1 MTSSFQ
7 STAFQS
13 SARPVDTFVAPPTV
27 QPKTDL
33 EELAEALQ
41 SINPAIQT
49 FLGSRIK
56 KEIEKEEAEGTE
68 QAIEDAASNFKD
80 ISKGVNKTDGEDA
93 ARQLIGGSIFADRAY
108 QKTKAEI
115 LGNNLASTLSNSYAT
130 TQIDG
135 KSLNTYSLNS
145 EQFQTWLSGERSKV
159 VDQLN
164 DINPTYLNKYFLPK
178 LADATATI
186 TSSHIKQHQEYNLE
200 KLKNLA
206 VPLVKGLIV
215 SDDETDLELISNFEE
230 SMNNLGLV
238 TKDRSDLNKTIVNI
252 LIDQAEAVGLSG
264 NGDIEGA
271 EDILDIALQFP
282 YGVDGKL
289 NLTAHPDY
297 QNKVNTLKKSINN
310 YIYEYEKRKDV
321 EQKRKQREE
330 TIKELKRFADTGNA
344 RVLTNLMK
352 KYPLDANKISTAG
365 VAIDGTTLER
375 SAQLETD
382 MIAGK
387 YDNAKDD
394 SLAALQWYQDSR
406 TPKTVQNR
414 NRLTQLLDTA
424 ESVER
429 GDYTE
434 INKGLTELLGQ
445 LKGEF
450 SGNEFIISNTGQL
463 NDNGSRKVTDFY
475 NKAKLELYQYR
486 LSEEG
491 RNATTLDII
500 EKIEEVKSKYIE
512 QARKLTGVTI
522 ESGKDDDK
530 EKERENDLSDIE
542 GDANSDLEAGF
553 FTESTK
559 EDIEREKALDAEED
573 NSIIEVKRGDSLT
586 SIATENGITVADL
599 IKLNNIKN
607 PNLIRPGDKLILK
620 DNISTDTTIETTT
633 PTITSSSKQQA
644 IVEAAKEL
652 GVKPEDL
659 ASVISQETMG
669 TFDHQITGGE
679 GGNYKGLIQFGI
691 PERKQYGY
699 KDDMTFEEQMK
710 GPVVRYLKDR
720 GVKKGH
726 GVKEIYAAILTGNV
740 STLQS
745 DGLKRKDSFGTSVES
760 ALPELSQGGSH
771 YKNALDFL
779 SEQGK
784 FKQNSK

>member
-1 MTSSFQ
+1 MSSSFQ

-13 SARPVDTFVAPPTV
+13 SARPVDTFVAPPSV
-27 QPKTDL
+27 QPKSSV
-33 EELAEALQ
+33 EELAEILQ
-41 SINPAIQT
+41 SINPAIQS
-49 FLGSRIK
+49 FLETRFK
-56 KEIEKEEAEGTE
+56 KEVEKEEAEGTE
-68 QAIEDAASNFKD
+68 LAIEQAATNFKD
-80 ISKGVNKTDGEDA
+80 ISKSVKKTDGEDV

-115 LGNNLASTLSNSYAT
+115 LGSNLASTLSNSYAT

-135 KSLNTYSLNS
+135 KSLNSFALDS

-159 VDQLN
+159 VDQLS
-164 DINPTYLNKYFLPK
+164 DINPTYVSKYFLPK
-178 LADATATI
+178 LADATATV

-264 NGDIEGA
+264 GGDIDAA

-297 QNKVNTLKKSINN
+297 QNKVNDLKKSINN
-310 YIYEYEKRKDV
+310 YTYEYEKRRDV
-321 EQKRKQREE
+321 QQKRKQREE
-330 TIKELKRFADTGNA
+330 TIQELKRFADTGNA

-352 KYPLDANKISTAG
+352 KYPLDANKISIAG
-365 VAIDGTTLER
+365 VALDGTTLER
-375 SAQLETD
+375 SAQLETN

-387 YDNAKDD
+387 YESSKDA
-394 SLAALQWYQDSR
+394 SLAALQWYQDPS

-450 SGNEFIISNTGQL
+450 SGSEFIISNTGQL

-500 EKIEEVKSKYIE
+500 NKIEEVKSRYIE
-512 QARKLTGVTI
+512 QARKLTGVTF
-522 ESGKDDDK
+522 ESGKDDNTEGK
-530 EKERENDLSDIE
+530 KGNDLSDIE
-542 GDANSDLEAGF
+542 GDVEAGF
-553 FTESTK
+553 FSDDETPTTVT
-559 EDIEREKALDAEED
+559 IELGDTLTQIAEQFGVPLQAL
-573 NSIIEVKRGDSLT
+573 IE
-586 SIATENGITVADL
+586 ANNITNPDL
-599 IKLNNIKN
+599 IKEGDE
-607 PNLIRPGDKLILK
+607 LIVP
-620 DNISTDTTIETTT
+620 TIGETT
-633 PTITSSSKQQA
+633 PVISSGSKQQA
-644 IVEAAKEL
+644 IVSAANEL
-652 GVKPEDL
+652 GVRPEDL
-659 ASVISQETMG
+659 AAVISQETMG
-669 TFDHQITGGE
+669 TFDPQIIGGE
-679 GGNYKGLIQFGI
+679 GNNYKGLIQFGI
-691 PERKQYGY
+691 PERETYGY
-699 KDDMTFEEQMK
+699 RDDMTFEEQIL

-740 STLQS
+740 STLQT

-760 ALPELSQGGSH
+760 ALPNLNQGGSH
-771 YKNALDFL
+771 YNNALDFL

-784 FKQNSK
+784 FKQNSN

>member
-13 SARPVDTFVAPPTV
+13 SARPVDTFVAPPSV

-49 FLGSRIK
+49 FIGSRIK

-164 DINPTYLNKYFLPK
+164 DINPTYVNKYFLPK
-178 LADATATI
+178 LADATATV

-215 SDDETDLELISNFEE
+215 SDDETDLQLISNFEE

-330 TIKELKRFADTGNA
+330 TIQELKRFAGTGNA

-352 KYPLDANKISTAG
+352 KYPLDANKISIAG
-365 VAIDGTTLER
+365 VALDGTTLER
-375 SAQLETD
+375 SAQLETN

-387 YDNAKDD
+387 YESAKDA
-394 SLAALQWYQDSR
+394 SLAALQWYQDPS

-450 SGNEFIISNTGQL
+450 SGSEFIISNTGQL
-463 NDNGSRKVTDFY
+463 NDNGSRNVTDFY

-500 EKIEEVKSKYIE
+500 NKIEEVKSKYIE
-512 QARKLTGVTI
+512 QARKLTGVSI
-522 ESGKDDDK
+522 ESGKK
-530 EKERENDLSDIE
+530 EKKEDDLSDIQ
-542 GDANSDLEAGF
+542 GDVEAGA
-553 FTESTK
+553 FTPSTPEDEARERKLDQTEKLDEILKGVDKTKKISQPKINEMLLAVGFTPEQAKIMAAVAMAESAGDPMIDTVK
-559 EDIEREKALDAEED
+559 SGLDPEKKNEFSIGLFQLNMIDAFLEERLKLFGIKSTDELYNPIVNVIAAKRLYDQQGFGAWSAYNN
-573 NSIIEVKRGDSLT
+573 NSYK
-586 SIATENGITVADL
+586 
-599 IKLNNIKN
+599 KFLNN
-607 PNLIRPGDKLILK
+607 
-620 DNISTDTTIETTT
+620 
-633 PTITSSSKQQA
+633 
-644 IVEAAKEL
+644 
-652 GVKPEDL
+652 
-659 ASVISQETMG
+659 
-669 TFDHQITGGE
+669 
-679 GGNYKGLIQFGI
+679 
-691 PERKQYGY
+691 
-699 KDDMTFEEQMK
+699 
-710 GPVVRYLKDR
+710 
-720 GVKKGH
+720 
-726 GVKEIYAAILTGNV
+726 
-740 STLQS
+740 
-745 DGLKRKDSFGTSVES
+745 
-760 ALPELSQGGSH
+760 
-771 YKNALDFL
+771 
-779 SEQGK
+779 
-784 FKQNSK
+784 

>member
-13 SARPVDTFVAPPTV
+13 SARPVDTFVAPPSV

-68 QAIEDAASNFKD
+68 QAIEDAASNFKN

-164 DINPTYLNKYFLPK
+164 DINPTYVNKYFLPK
-178 LADATATI
+178 LADATATV

-215 SDDETDLELISNFEE
+215 SDDETDLQLISNFEE

-264 NGDIEGA
+264 NGDIDGA

-330 TIKELKRFADTGNA
+330 TIQELKRFADTGNA

-352 KYPLDANKISTAG
+352 KYPLDANKISIAG
-365 VAIDGTTLER
+365 VALDGTTLER
-375 SAQLETD
+375 SAQLETN

-387 YDNAKDD
+387 YESSKDA
-394 SLAALQWYQDSR
+394 SLAALQWYQDPS

-450 SGNEFIISNTGQL
+450 SGSEFIISNTGQL
-463 NDNGSRKVTDFY
+463 NDNGSRNVTDFY

-500 EKIEEVKSKYIE
+500 NKIEEVKSKYIE
-512 QARKLTGVTI
+512 QARKLTGVSI
-522 ESGKDDDK
+522 ESGKKKKK
-530 EKERENDLSDIE
+530 EDDLSDIQ
-542 GDANSDLEAGF
+542 GDVEAGA
-553 FTESTK
+553 FTPSTPEDEARERKLDQTEKLDEILKGVDKTKKISQPKINEMLLAVGFTPEQAKIMAAVAMAESAGDPMIDTVKSGLDPEKKNEFSIGLFQLNMIDAFLEERLKLFGIESTD
-559 EDIEREKALDAEED
+559 ELYD
-573 NSIIEVKRGDSLT
+573 
-586 SIATENGITVADL
+586 
-599 IKLNNIKN
+599 
-607 PNLIRPGDKLILK
+607 P
-620 DNISTDTTIETTT
+620 
-633 PTITSSSKQQA
+633 
-644 IVEAAKEL
+644 IVNVIAAKRL
-652 GVKPEDL
+652 YDQQGFG
-659 ASVISQETMG
+659 AWSAYNNNS
-669 TFDHQITGGE
+669 
-679 GGNYKGLIQFGI
+679 YKKF
-691 PERKQYGY
+691 
-699 KDDMTFEEQMK
+699 
-710 GPVVRYLKDR
+710 
-720 GVKKGH
+720 
-726 GVKEIYAAILTGNV
+726 LTN
-740 STLQS
+740 
-745 DGLKRKDSFGTSVES
+745 
-760 ALPELSQGGSH
+760 
-771 YKNALDFL
+771 
-779 SEQGK
+779 
-784 FKQNSK
+784 

>member
-1 MTSSFQ
+1 MTSSFR

-13 SARPVDTFVAPPTV
+13 SARPVDTFVAPPSV

-49 FLGSRIK
+49 FIGSRIK

-164 DINPTYLNKYFLPK
+164 DINPTYVNKYFLPK
-178 LADATATI
+178 LADATATV

-215 SDDETDLELISNFEE
+215 SDDETDLQLISNFEE

-330 TIKELKRFADTGNA
+330 TIQELKRFADTGNA
-344 RVLTNLMK
+344 RILTNLMK
-352 KYPLDANKISTAG
+352 KYPLDANKISIAG
-365 VAIDGTTLER
+365 VALDGTTLER
-375 SAQLETD
+375 SAQLETN

-387 YDNAKDD
+387 YESAKDA
-394 SLAALQWYQDSR
+394 SLAALQWYQDPS

-450 SGNEFIISNTGQL
+450 SGSEFIISNTGQL
-463 NDNGSRKVTDFY
+463 NDNGSRNVTDFY

-500 EKIEEVKSKYIE
+500 NKIEEVKSKYIE
-512 QARKLTGVTI
+512 QARKLTGVSI
-522 ESGKDDDK
+522 ESGKEEKK
-530 EKERENDLSDIE
+530 EDDLSDIQ
-542 GDANSDLEAGF
+542 GDVEAGAFTPSTPEDEARERRLDLEEDLDEILKGVDKTKKIPQPKINEMLLAVGFKPADAKIMAAVAMAESAGNPIIDTVKSGLDPEKKNEF
-553 FTESTK
+553 SIGLLQLNMKDDRERLLDLF
-559 EDIEREKALDAEED
+559 DIESEEELYDPIINVIAAKRLNDEQGLGAWGAYTD
-573 NSIIEVKRGDSLT
+573 NSYKQFL
-586 SIATENGITVADL
+586 
-599 IKLNNIKN
+599 KN
-607 PNLIRPGDKLILK
+607 
-620 DNISTDTTIETTT
+620 
-633 PTITSSSKQQA
+633 
-644 IVEAAKEL
+644 
-652 GVKPEDL
+652 
-659 ASVISQETMG
+659 
-669 TFDHQITGGE
+669 
-679 GGNYKGLIQFGI
+679 
-691 PERKQYGY
+691 
-699 KDDMTFEEQMK
+699 
-710 GPVVRYLKDR
+710 
-720 GVKKGH
+720 
-726 GVKEIYAAILTGNV
+726 
-740 STLQS
+740 
-745 DGLKRKDSFGTSVES
+745 
-760 ALPELSQGGSH
+760 
-771 YKNALDFL
+771 
-779 SEQGK
+779 
-784 FKQNSK
+784 

>member
-13 SARPVDTFVAPPTV
+13 SARPVDTFVAPPSV

-33 EELAEALQ
+33 EELAEALE

-164 DINPTYLNKYFLPK
+164 DINPTYVNKYFLPK
-178 LADATATI
+178 LADATATV

-297 QNKVNTLKKSINN
+297 QNKVNSLKKSINN

-330 TIKELKRFADTGNA
+330 TIQELKRFADTGNA

-352 KYPLDANKISTAG
+352 KYPLDANKISIAG
-365 VAIDGTTLER
+365 VALDGTTLER
-375 SAQLETD
+375 SAQLETN
-382 MIAGK
+382 MIAGR
-387 YDNAKDD
+387 YDNARDA
-394 SLAALQWYQDSR
+394 SLAALQWYQDPS

-463 NDNGSRKVTDFY
+463 NDNGSRNVTDFY

-500 EKIEEVKSKYIE
+500 NKIEEVKSKYIE

-522 ESGKDDDK
+522 ESGKEKKK
-530 EKERENDLSDIE
+530 EDDLSDIQ
-542 GDANSDLEAGF
+542 GDANSDVEAGA
-553 FTESTK
+553 FTPSTP
-559 EDIEREKALDAEED
+559 EDEARERRLDLEED
-573 NSIIEVKRGDSLT
+573 LDEILKGVDKTKKIPQPKINEMLLAVGFTPEQAKIMAAVAMAESAGDPMIDTVKSGLDPEKKNEFSIGLFQLNMIDAFLEERLKLFGIKSTDELYNPIVNVIAAKRLYDQQGFGAWSAYNNNSYK
-586 SIATENGITVADL
+586 
-599 IKLNNIKN
+599 KFLNN
-607 PNLIRPGDKLILK
+607 
-620 DNISTDTTIETTT
+620 
-633 PTITSSSKQQA
+633 
-644 IVEAAKEL
+644 
-652 GVKPEDL
+652 
-659 ASVISQETMG
+659 
-669 TFDHQITGGE
+669 
-679 GGNYKGLIQFGI
+679 
-691 PERKQYGY
+691 
-699 KDDMTFEEQMK
+699 
-710 GPVVRYLKDR
+710 
-720 GVKKGH
+720 
-726 GVKEIYAAILTGNV
+726 
-740 STLQS
+740 
-745 DGLKRKDSFGTSVES
+745 
-760 ALPELSQGGSH
+760 
-771 YKNALDFL
+771 
-779 SEQGK
+779 
-784 FKQNSK
+784 

>member
-1 MTSSFQ
+1 MSSSFQ

-13 SARPVDTFVAPPTV
+13 SARPVDTFVAPPSV
-27 QPKTDL
+27 QPKSSV
-33 EELAEALQ
+33 EELAEILQ
-41 SINPAIQT
+41 SINPAIQS
-49 FLGSRIK
+49 FLETRFK
-56 KEIEKEEAEGTE
+56 KEVEKEEAEGAELAIE
-68 QAIEDAASNFKD
+68 QAATNFKD
-80 ISKGVNKTDGEDA
+80 ISKSVKKTNGEDA

-135 KSLNTYSLNS
+135 KSLNSFALDS

-159 VDQLN
+159 VDQLS
-164 DINPTYLNKYFLPK
+164 DINPTYVSKYFLPK
-178 LADATATI
+178 LADATATV

-264 NGDIEGA
+264 GGDIDAA

-297 QNKVNTLKKSINN
+297 QNKVNDLKKSINN
-310 YIYEYEKRKDV
+310 YTYEYEKRRDV
-321 EQKRKQREE
+321 QQKRKQREE
-330 TIKELKRFADTGNA
+330 TIQELKRFADTGNA

-352 KYPLDANKISTAG
+352 KYPLDANKISIAG
-365 VAIDGTTLER
+365 VALDGTTLER
-375 SAQLETD
+375 SAQLETN

-387 YDNAKDD
+387 YESSKDA
-394 SLAALQWYQDSR
+394 SLAALQWYQDPS

-450 SGNEFIISNTGQL
+450 SGSEFIISNTGQL

-500 EKIEEVKSKYIE
+500 NKIEEVKSRYIE
-512 QARKLTGVTI
+512 QARKLTGVTF
-522 ESGKDDDK
+522 ESGRDDNT
-530 EKERENDLSDIE
+530 EGERGNDLSDIE
-542 GDANSDLEAGF
+542 GDVEAGF
-553 FTESTK
+553 FSDDETPTTVT
-559 EDIEREKALDAEED
+559 IELGDTLTQIAEQFGVPLQAL
-573 NSIIEVKRGDSLT
+573 IE
-586 SIATENGITVADL
+586 ANNITNPDL
-599 IKLNNIKN
+599 IKEGDE
-607 PNLIRPGDKLILK
+607 LIVP
-620 DNISTDTTIETTT
+620 TIGETT
-633 PTITSSSKQQA
+633 PVISSGSKQQA
-644 IVEAAKEL
+644 IVSAANEL

-659 ASVISQETMG
+659 AAVISQETMG
-669 TFDHQITGGE
+669 TFDPQIIGGE
-679 GGNYKGLIQFGI
+679 GNNYKGLIQFGI
-691 PERKQYGY
+691 PERETYGY
-699 KDDMTFEEQMK
+699 RDNMTFEEQIL

-740 STLQS
+740 STLQT

-760 ALPELSQGGSH
+760 ALPNLNQGGSH
-771 YKNALDFL
+771 YNNALDFL

-784 FKQNSK
+784 FKQNSN

>member
-13 SARPVDTFVAPPTV
+13 SARPVDTFVAPPSV

-49 FLGSRIK
+49 FIGSRIK

-164 DINPTYLNKYFLPK
+164 DINPTYVNKYFLPK
-178 LADATATI
+178 LADATATV

-215 SDDETDLELISNFEE
+215 SDDETDLQLISNFEE

-330 TIKELKRFADTGNA
+330 TIQELKRFADTSNA
-344 RVLTNLMK
+344 RILSNLMK
-352 KYPLDANKISTAG
+352 KYPLDANKISIAG
-365 VAIDGTTLER
+365 VALDGTTLER
-375 SAQLETD
+375 SAQLETN

-387 YDNAKDD
+387 YESSKDA
-394 SLAALQWYQDSR
+394 SLAALQWYQDPS

-450 SGNEFIISNTGQL
+450 SGSEFIISNTGQL
-463 NDNGSRKVTDFY
+463 NDNGSRNVTDFY

-500 EKIEEVKSKYIE
+500 NKIEEVKSKYIE

-522 ESGKDDDK
+522 ESGKEEKK
-530 EKERENDLSDIE
+530 EDDLSDIQ
-542 GDANSDLEAGF
+542 GDVEAGA
-553 FTESTK
+553 FTPSTPEDEARERKLDQTEKLDEILKGVDKTKKISQPKINEMLLAVGFTPEQAKIMAAVAMAESAGDPMIDTVKSGLDPEKKNEFSIGLFQLNMIDAFLEERLKLFGIESTD
-559 EDIEREKALDAEED
+559 ELYD
-573 NSIIEVKRGDSLT
+573 
-586 SIATENGITVADL
+586 
-599 IKLNNIKN
+599 
-607 PNLIRPGDKLILK
+607 P
-620 DNISTDTTIETTT
+620 
-633 PTITSSSKQQA
+633 
-644 IVEAAKEL
+644 IVNVIAAKRL
-652 GVKPEDL
+652 YDQQGFG
-659 ASVISQETMG
+659 AWSAYNNNS
-669 TFDHQITGGE
+669 
-679 GGNYKGLIQFGI
+679 YKKF
-691 PERKQYGY
+691 
-699 KDDMTFEEQMK
+699 
-710 GPVVRYLKDR
+710 
-720 GVKKGH
+720 
-726 GVKEIYAAILTGNV
+726 LTN
-740 STLQS
+740 
-745 DGLKRKDSFGTSVES
+745 
-760 ALPELSQGGSH
+760 
-771 YKNALDFL
+771 
-779 SEQGK
+779 
-784 FKQNSK
+784 

>member
-13 SARPVDTFVAPPTV
+13 SARPVDTFVAPPSV

-164 DINPTYLNKYFLPK
+164 DINPTYVNKYFLPK
-178 LADATATI
+178 LADATATV

-215 SDDETDLELISNFEE
+215 SDDETDLQLISNFEE

-289 NLTAHPDY
+289 NITAHPDY

-330 TIKELKRFADTGNA
+330 TIQELKRFADTSNA
-344 RVLTNLMK
+344 RILSNLMK
-352 KYPLDANKISTAG
+352 KYPLDANKISIAG
-365 VAIDGTTLER
+365 VALDGTTLER
-375 SAQLETD
+375 SAQLETN

-387 YDNAKDD
+387 YESSKDA
-394 SLAALQWYQDSR
+394 SLAALQWYQDPS

-450 SGNEFIISNTGQL
+450 SGSEFIISNTGQL
-463 NDNGSRKVTDFY
+463 NDNGSRNVTDFY

-500 EKIEEVKSKYIE
+500 NKIEEVKSKYIE

-522 ESGKDDDK
+522 ESGKEEKK
-530 EKERENDLSDIE
+530 EDDLSDIQ
-542 GDANSDLEAGF
+542 GDVEAGAFTPSTPEDEARERRLDLEEDLDEILKGVDKTKKIPQPKINEMLLAVGFTPEQAKIMAAVAMAESAGDPMIDTVKSGLDPEKKNEF
-553 FTESTK
+553 SIGLFQLNMIDAFLEERLKLFGIESTD
-559 EDIEREKALDAEED
+559 ELYD
-573 NSIIEVKRGDSLT
+573 
-586 SIATENGITVADL
+586 
-599 IKLNNIKN
+599 
-607 PNLIRPGDKLILK
+607 P
-620 DNISTDTTIETTT
+620 
-633 PTITSSSKQQA
+633 
-644 IVEAAKEL
+644 IVNVIAAKRL
-652 GVKPEDL
+652 YDQQGFG
-659 ASVISQETMG
+659 AWSAYNNNS
-669 TFDHQITGGE
+669 
-679 GGNYKGLIQFGI
+679 YKKF
-691 PERKQYGY
+691 
-699 KDDMTFEEQMK
+699 
-710 GPVVRYLKDR
+710 
-720 GVKKGH
+720 
-726 GVKEIYAAILTGNV
+726 LTN
-740 STLQS
+740 
-745 DGLKRKDSFGTSVES
+745 
-760 ALPELSQGGSH
+760 
-771 YKNALDFL
+771 
-779 SEQGK
+779 
-784 FKQNSK
+784 

>member
-1 MTSSFQ
+1 MTSSYQ

-13 SARPVDTFVAPPTV
+13 SARPVDTFVRPPSV

-41 SINPAIQT
+41 SINPAIQS
-49 FLGSRIK
+49 FIGSRI
-56 KEIEKEEAEGTE
+56 EKAVEREEAEGTE
-68 QAIEDAASNFKD
+68 QAIEDAAKNFKD
-80 ISKGVNKTDGEDA
+80 ISRGVKKVDWEDA

-108 QKTKAEI
+108 QRTKAEI
-115 LGNNLASTLSNSYAT
+115 LGSNLANTLSSSYST
-130 TQIDG
+130 TQVDG
-135 KSLNTYSLNS
+135 RPLNTFSLQS
-145 EQFQTWLSGERSKV
+145 PQFQTWLEGERSKV

-164 DINPTYLNKYFLPK
+164 DVNPTYVNKYFMPK
-178 LADATATI
+178 LAEATGNI
-186 TSSHIKQHQEYNLE
+186 TSEHIKNYQEYNLE

-215 SDDETDLELISNFEE
+215 SDDETDLQLISNFEQ
-230 SMNNLGLV
+230 SMNDLGLV
-238 TKDRSDLNKTIVNI
+238 TKDRSDLNKTIVNV

-264 NGDIEGA
+264 GGDIEGA

-297 QNKVNTLKKSINN
+297 QSKVNDLKKTINN

-330 TIKELKRFADTGNA
+330 TIQELKRFASTGNA

-352 KYPLDANKISTAG
+352 KYPLDANKISIAG
-365 VAIDGTTLER
+365 VALDGTTLER
-375 SAQLETD
+375 SAQLETN
-382 MIAGK
+382 MIAGR
-387 YDNAKDD
+387 YESAKDA
-394 SLAALQWYQDSR
+394 SLAALQWYQDPS

-463 NDNGSRKVTDFY
+463 NDNGSRNVTDFY

-500 EKIEEVKSKYIE
+500 NKIEEVKTKYIE

-522 ESGKDDDK
+522 ESGKDNDNQ
-530 EKERENDLSDIE
+530 KERENDMSDIQ
-542 GDANSDLEAGF
+542 GDVEAGAFTQSTPEDEARERRLDLE
-553 FTESTK
+553 
-559 EDIEREKALDAEED
+559 EDLD
-573 NSIIEVKRGDSLT
+573 K
-586 SIATENGITVADL
+586 
-599 IKLNNIKN
+599 
-607 PNLIRPGDKLILK
+607 ILK
-620 DNISTDTTIETTT
+620 GVDKTKQIPQSKINEMLLAVGFKPEEAKIMAAVAMAESAGDPMIDTVKSGLDPKKENEFSIGLFQLNMIDAFLEERLKLFGIKSTDELYD
-633 PTITSSSKQQA
+633 P
-644 IVEAAKEL
+644 IVNVIAAKRL
-652 GVKPEDL
+652 
-659 ASVISQETMG
+659 
-669 TFDHQITGGE
+669 FDQQGFGAWGAYT
-679 GGNYKGLIQFGI
+679 NNSYKKF
-691 PERKQYGY
+691 
-699 KDDMTFEEQMK
+699 
-710 GPVVRYLKDR
+710 
-720 GVKKGH
+720 
-726 GVKEIYAAILTGNV
+726 LT
-740 STLQS
+740 
-745 DGLKRKDSFGTSVES
+745 D
-760 ALPELSQGGSH
+760 
-771 YKNALDFL
+771 
-779 SEQGK
+779 
-784 FKQNSK
+784 

>member
-13 SARPVDTFVAPPTV
+13 SARPVDTFVAPPSV
-27 QPKTDL
+27 QPKSSV
-33 EELAEALQ
+33 EELAEILQ

-164 DINPTYLNKYFLPK
+164 DINPTYVNKYFLPK
-178 LADATATI
+178 LADATATV

-215 SDDETDLELISNFEE
+215 SDDETDLQLISNFEE

-330 TIKELKRFADTGNA
+330 TIQELKRFAGTGNA
-344 RVLTNLMK
+344 RILSNLMK
-352 KYPLDANKISTAG
+352 KYPLDANKISIAG
-365 VAIDGTTLER
+365 VALDGTTLER
-375 SAQLETD
+375 SAQLETN

-387 YDNAKDD
+387 YESAKDA
-394 SLAALQWYQDSR
+394 SLAALQWYQDPS

-424 ESVER
+424 ESVDR

-450 SGNEFIISNTGQL
+450 SGSEFIISNTGQL
-463 NDNGSRKVTDFY
+463 NDNGSRNVTDFY

-500 EKIEEVKSKYIE
+500 NKIEEVKSKYIE

-522 ESGKDDDK
+522 ESGKEEKK
-530 EKERENDLSDIE
+530 EDDLSDIQ
-542 GDANSDLEAGF
+542 GDVEAGA
-553 FTESTK
+553 FTPSTPEDEARERKLDQTEKLDEILKGVDKTKKISQPKINEMLLAVGFTPEQAKIMAAVAMAESAGDPMIDTVKSGLDPEKKNEFSIGLFQLNMIDAFLEERLKLFGIESTD
-559 EDIEREKALDAEED
+559 ELYD
-573 NSIIEVKRGDSLT
+573 
-586 SIATENGITVADL
+586 
-599 IKLNNIKN
+599 
-607 PNLIRPGDKLILK
+607 P
-620 DNISTDTTIETTT
+620 
-633 PTITSSSKQQA
+633 
-644 IVEAAKEL
+644 IVNVIAAKRL
-652 GVKPEDL
+652 
-659 ASVISQETMG
+659 
-669 TFDHQITGGE
+669 FDQQGFGAWSAY
-679 GGNYKGLIQFGI
+679 NNNSYKKF
-691 PERKQYGY
+691 
-699 KDDMTFEEQMK
+699 
-710 GPVVRYLKDR
+710 
-720 GVKKGH
+720 
-726 GVKEIYAAILTGNV
+726 LTN
-740 STLQS
+740 
-745 DGLKRKDSFGTSVES
+745 
-760 ALPELSQGGSH
+760 
-771 YKNALDFL
+771 
-779 SEQGK
+779 
-784 FKQNSK
+784 

>member
-13 SARPVDTFVAPPTV
+13 SARPVDTFVAPPSV

-33 EELAEALQ
+33 QELAESLQ

-49 FLGSRIK
+49 FIDSRIK

-68 QAIEDAASNFKD
+68 LAIEQAASNFKS
-80 ISKGVNKTDGEDA
+80 ISKNVKKTDGEDA

-135 KSLNTYSLNS
+135 KSLNSFALDS

-159 VDQLN
+159 VDQLS
-164 DINPTYLNKYFLPK
+164 DINPTYVSKYFLPK
-178 LADATATI
+178 LADATATV

-264 NGDIEGA
+264 GGDIDAA

-297 QNKVNTLKKSINN
+297 QNKVNDLKKSINN
-310 YIYEYEKRKDV
+310 YTYEYEKRRDV
-321 EQKRKQREE
+321 QQKRKQREE
-330 TIKELKRFADTGNA
+330 TIQELKRFADTGNA

-352 KYPLDANKISTAG
+352 KYPLDANKISIAG
-365 VAIDGTTLER
+365 VALDGTTLER
-375 SAQLETD
+375 SAQLETN

-387 YDNAKDD
+387 YESAKDA
-394 SLAALQWYQDSR
+394 SLAALQWYQDPS

-450 SGNEFIISNTGQL
+450 SGSEFIISNTGQL

-486 LSEEG
+486 LSEKG

-500 EKIEEVKSKYIE
+500 NKIEQVKSKYIE
-512 QARKLTGVTI
+512 EARKLTGVTF
-522 ESGKDDDK
+522 ESGKDDNT
-530 EKERENDLSDIE
+530 EGERGNDLSDIE
-542 GDANSDLEAGF
+542 GDVEAGF
-553 FTESTK
+553 FSDDETPTTVT
-559 EDIEREKALDAEED
+559 IELGDTLTQIAEQFGVPLQAL
-573 NSIIEVKRGDSLT
+573 IE
-586 SIATENGITVADL
+586 ANNITNPDL
-599 IKLNNIKN
+599 IKEGDE
-607 PNLIRPGDKLILK
+607 LIVP
-620 DNISTDTTIETTT
+620 TIGETT
-633 PTITSSSKQQA
+633 PVISSGSKQQA
-644 IVEAAKEL
+644 IVSAANEL
-652 GVKPEDL
+652 GVRPEDL
-659 ASVISQETMG
+659 AAVISQETMG
-669 TFDHQITGGE
+669 TFDPQIIGGE
-679 GGNYKGLIQFGI
+679 GNNYKGLIQFGI
-691 PERKQYGY
+691 PERETYGY
-699 KDDMTFEEQMK
+699 RDNMTFEEQIL

-740 STLQS
+740 STLQT

-760 ALPELSQGGSH
+760 ALPNLNQGGSH
-771 YKNALDFL
+771 YNNALDFL

-784 FKQNSK
+784 FKQNSN

>member
-13 SARPVDTFVAPPTV
+13 SARPVDTFVAPPSV

-33 EELAEALQ
+33 QELAESLQ

-49 FLGSRIK
+49 FIDSRIK

-68 QAIEDAASNFKD
+68 LAIEQAATNFKS
-80 ISKGVNKTDGEDA
+80 ISKNVKKTDGEDA
-93 ARQLIGGSIFADRAY
+93 ARQLIGGSIFANRAY

-164 DINPTYLNKYFLPK
+164 DINPTYVNKYFLPK
-178 LADATATI
+178 LADATATV

-215 SDDETDLELISNFEE
+215 SDDETDLQLISNFEE

-330 TIKELKRFADTGNA
+330 TIQELKRFAGTGNA
-344 RVLTNLMK
+344 RILSNLMK
-352 KYPLDANKISTAG
+352 KYPLDANKISIAG
-365 VAIDGTTLER
+365 VALDGTTLER
-375 SAQLETD
+375 SAQLETN

-387 YDNAKDD
+387 YESAKDA
-394 SLAALQWYQDSR
+394 SLAALQWYQDPS

-450 SGNEFIISNTGQL
+450 SGSEFIISNTGQL
-463 NDNGSRKVTDFY
+463 NDNGSRNVTDFY

-500 EKIEEVKSKYIE
+500 NKIEEVKSKYIE
-512 QARKLTGVTI
+512 EARKLTGVTF
-522 ESGKDDDK
+522 ESGKDDNTEG
-530 EKERENDLSDIE
+530 EKGNDLSDIQGE
-542 GDANSDLEAGF
+542 AGAFTPSTPEDEARERRLDLEEDLDEILKGVDKTKKISQPKINEMLLAVGFTPEQAKIMAAVAMAESAGDPMIDTVKSGLDPEKKNEF
-553 FTESTK
+553 SIGLFQLNMIDAFLEERLKLFGIESTD
-559 EDIEREKALDAEED
+559 ELYD
-573 NSIIEVKRGDSLT
+573 
-586 SIATENGITVADL
+586 
-599 IKLNNIKN
+599 
-607 PNLIRPGDKLILK
+607 P
-620 DNISTDTTIETTT
+620 
-633 PTITSSSKQQA
+633 
-644 IVEAAKEL
+644 IVNVIAAKRL
-652 GVKPEDL
+652 YDQQGFG
-659 ASVISQETMG
+659 AWSAYNNNS
-669 TFDHQITGGE
+669 
-679 GGNYKGLIQFGI
+679 YKKF
-691 PERKQYGY
+691 
-699 KDDMTFEEQMK
+699 
-710 GPVVRYLKDR
+710 
-720 GVKKGH
+720 
-726 GVKEIYAAILTGNV
+726 LTN
-740 STLQS
+740 
-745 DGLKRKDSFGTSVES
+745 
-760 ALPELSQGGSH
+760 
-771 YKNALDFL
+771 
-779 SEQGK
+779 
-784 FKQNSK
+784 

>member
-13 SARPVDTFVAPPTV
+13 SARPVDTFVAPPSV

-49 FLGSRIK
+49 FIGSRIK

-164 DINPTYLNKYFLPK
+164 DINPTYVNKYFLPK
-178 LADATATI
+178 LADATATV

-330 TIKELKRFADTGNA
+330 TIQELKRFADTSNA
-344 RVLTNLMK
+344 RILSNLMK
-352 KYPLDANKISTAG
+352 KYPLDANKISIAG
-365 VAIDGTTLER
+365 VALDGTTLER
-375 SAQLETD
+375 SAQLETN

-387 YDNAKDD
+387 YESSKDA
-394 SLAALQWYQDSR
+394 SLAALQWYQDPS

-450 SGNEFIISNTGQL
+450 SGSEFIISNTGQL
-463 NDNGSRKVTDFY
+463 NDNGSRNVTDFY

-486 LSEEG
+486 LSEQG

-500 EKIEEVKSKYIE
+500 NKIEEVKSKYIE

-522 ESGKDDDK
+522 ESGKEEKK
-530 EKERENDLSDIE
+530 EDDLSDIQ
-542 GDANSDLEAGF
+542 GDVEAGA
-553 FTESTK
+553 FTPSTPEDEARERKLDQTEKLDEILKGVDKTKKISQPKINEMLLAVGFTPEQAKIMAAVAMAESAGDPMIDTVKSGLDPEKKNEFSIGLFQLNMIDAFLEERLKLFGIESTD
-559 EDIEREKALDAEED
+559 ELYD
-573 NSIIEVKRGDSLT
+573 
-586 SIATENGITVADL
+586 
-599 IKLNNIKN
+599 
-607 PNLIRPGDKLILK
+607 P
-620 DNISTDTTIETTT
+620 
-633 PTITSSSKQQA
+633 
-644 IVEAAKEL
+644 IVNVIAAKRL
-652 GVKPEDL
+652 
-659 ASVISQETMG
+659 
-669 TFDHQITGGE
+669 FDQQGFGAWSAY
-679 GGNYKGLIQFGI
+679 NNNSYKKF
-691 PERKQYGY
+691 
-699 KDDMTFEEQMK
+699 
-710 GPVVRYLKDR
+710 
-720 GVKKGH
+720 
-726 GVKEIYAAILTGNV
+726 LTN
-740 STLQS
+740 
-745 DGLKRKDSFGTSVES
+745 
-760 ALPELSQGGSH
+760 
-771 YKNALDFL
+771 
-779 SEQGK
+779 
-784 FKQNSK
+784 

>member
-13 SARPVDTFVAPPTV
+13 SARPVDTFVAPPSV

-33 EELAEALQ
+33 QELAESLQ

-49 FLGSRIK
+49 FIDSRIK

-68 QAIEDAASNFKD
+68 LAIEQAATNFKS
-80 ISKGVNKTDGEDA
+80 ISKNVKKIDGEDA

-108 QKTKAEI
+108 QKTKLQI
-115 LGNNLASTLSNSYAT
+115 LGNNYASTLSNSYAT

-135 KSLNTYSLNS
+135 KSLNSFALDS

-159 VDQLN
+159 VDQLS
-164 DINPTYLNKYFLPK
+164 DINPTYVNKYFLPK
-178 LADATATI
+178 LADATATV
-186 TSSHIKQHQEYNLE
+186 TSSHIEQHQEYNLE

-264 NGDIEGA
+264 NGDIDAA
-271 EDILDIALQFP
+271 EDILDIAKKFP

-297 QNKVNTLKKSINN
+297 QNKVNDLKKSINN

-321 EQKRKQREE
+321 ERKRKQREE
-330 TIKELKRFADTGNA
+330 TIQELKRFADTGNA

-352 KYPLDANKISTAG
+352 KYPLDANKISIAG
-365 VAIDGTTLER
+365 VALDGTTLER
-375 SAQLETD
+375 SAQLETN

-387 YDNAKDD
+387 YESAKDA
-394 SLAALQWYQDSR
+394 SLAALQWYQDPS

-450 SGNEFIISNTGQL
+450 SGSEFIISNTGQL

-486 LSEEG
+486 LSEDG

-500 EKIEEVKSKYIE
+500 NKIEEVKSKYIE
-512 QARKLTGVTI
+512 EARKLTGVTF

-530 EKERENDLSDIE
+530 DGEKGNDMSDIQ
-542 GDANSDLEAGF
+542 GDAEAGAFTPSTPEDEARERRLDLEEDLDEILKGVDKTKKISQPKINEMLLAVGFTPEQAKIMAAVAMAESAGDPMIDTVKSGLDPEKKNEF
-553 FTESTK
+553 SIGLFQLNMIDAFLEERLKLFGIESTD
-559 EDIEREKALDAEED
+559 ELYD
-573 NSIIEVKRGDSLT
+573 
-586 SIATENGITVADL
+586 
-599 IKLNNIKN
+599 
-607 PNLIRPGDKLILK
+607 P
-620 DNISTDTTIETTT
+620 
-633 PTITSSSKQQA
+633 
-644 IVEAAKEL
+644 IVNVIAAKRL
-652 GVKPEDL
+652 
-659 ASVISQETMG
+659 
-669 TFDHQITGGE
+669 FDQQG
-679 GGNYKGLIQFGI
+679 FGAW
-691 PERKQYGY
+691 G
-699 KDDMTFEEQMK
+699 
-710 GPVVRYLKDR
+710 
-720 GVKKGH
+720 
-726 GVKEIYAAILTGNV
+726 A
-740 STLQS
+740 
-745 DGLKRKDSFGTSVES
+745 
-760 ALPELSQGGSH
+760 
-771 YKNALDFL
+771 YKNNSYKKFL
-779 SEQGK
+779 TD
-784 FKQNSK
+784 

>member
-1 MTSSFQ
+1 MTSSYQ

-13 SARPVDTFVAPPTV
+13 SARPVDTFVRPPSV

-41 SINPAIQT
+41 SINPAIQS
-49 FLGSRIK
+49 FIGSRIEK
-56 KEIEKEEAEGTE
+56 AIEREEAEGTE
-68 QAIEDAASNFKD
+68 QAIEDAAKNFKD
-80 ISKGVNKTDGEDA
+80 ISRGIKKADGEDA

-108 QKTKAEI
+108 QRTKAEI
-115 LGNNLASTLSNSYAT
+115 LGSNLASTLSNSYST
-130 TQIDG
+130 TQVDG
-135 KSLNTYSLNS
+135 RSLNTFSLQS
-145 EQFQTWLSGERSKV
+145 PQFQTWLEGERSKV
-159 VDQLN
+159 VDQLS
-164 DINPTYLNKYFLPK
+164 DVNPTYVNKYFMPK
-178 LADATATI
+178 LAEATGNI
-186 TSSHIKQHQEYNLE
+186 TSEHIKNHQEYNLE

-215 SDDETDLELISNFEE
+215 SDDETDLQLISNFEQ
-230 SMNNLGLV
+230 SMNDLGLV
-238 TKDRSDLNKTIVNI
+238 TQDRSDLNKTIVNV

-264 NGDIEGA
+264 GGDIEGA

-282 YGVDGKL
+282 YGADGKL

-297 QNKVNTLKKSINN
+297 QSKVNDLKKSINN

-387 YDNAKDD
+387 YDNAKDA

-500 EKIEEVKSKYIE
+500 NKIEEVKTKYIQ

-530 EKERENDLSDIE
+530 QKERENDMSDIQ
-542 GDANSDLEAGF
+542 GDAEAGAFTPSTPEDEARERRLDLEEDLDEILKGVDKTKKISQPKINEMLLAVGFTPEQAKIMAAVAMAESAGDPMIDTVKSGLDPEKKNEF
-553 FTESTK
+553 SIGLFQLNMIDAFLEERLKLFGIESTD
-559 EDIEREKALDAEED
+559 ELY
-573 NSIIEVKRGDSLT
+573 
-586 SIATENGITVADL
+586 
-599 IKLNNIKN
+599 N
-607 PNLIRPGDKLILK
+607 P
-620 DNISTDTTIETTT
+620 
-633 PTITSSSKQQA
+633 
-644 IVEAAKEL
+644 IVNVIAAKRL
-652 GVKPEDL
+652 
-659 ASVISQETMG
+659 
-669 TFDHQITGGE
+669 FDQQGFGAWSAY
-679 GGNYKGLIQFGI
+679 NNNSYKKF
-691 PERKQYGY
+691 
-699 KDDMTFEEQMK
+699 
-710 GPVVRYLKDR
+710 
-720 GVKKGH
+720 
-726 GVKEIYAAILTGNV
+726 LTN
-740 STLQS
+740 
-745 DGLKRKDSFGTSVES
+745 
-760 ALPELSQGGSH
+760 
-771 YKNALDFL
+771 
-779 SEQGK
+779 
-784 FKQNSK
+784 

>member
-13 SARPVDTFVAPPTV
+13 SARPVDTFVAPPSV

-164 DINPTYLNKYFLPK
+164 DINPTYVNKYFLPK
-178 LADATATI
+178 LADATATV

-215 SDDETDLELISNFEE
+215 SDDETDLQLISNFEE

-330 TIKELKRFADTGNA
+330 TIQELKRFAGTGNA
-344 RVLTNLMK
+344 RILSNLMK
-352 KYPLDANKISTAG
+352 KYPLDANKISIAG
-365 VAIDGTTLER
+365 VALDGTTLER
-375 SAQLETD
+375 SAQLETN

-387 YDNAKDD
+387 YESAKDA
-394 SLAALQWYQDSR
+394 SLAALQWYQDPS

-450 SGNEFIISNTGQL
+450 SGSEFIISNTGQL
-463 NDNGSRKVTDFY
+463 NDNGSRNVTDFY

-500 EKIEEVKSKYIE
+500 NKIEEVKSKYIE
-512 QARKLTGVTI
+512 QARKLTGVSI
-522 ESGKDDDK
+522 ESGKK
-530 EKERENDLSDIE
+530 EKKEDDLSDIQ
-542 GDANSDLEAGF
+542 GDVEAGA
-553 FTESTK
+553 FTPSTPEDEARERKLDQTEKLDEILKGVDKTKKISQPKINEMLLAVGFTPEQAKIMAAVAMAESAGDPMIDTVKSGLDPEKKNEFSIGLFQLNMIDAFLEERLKLFGIESTD
-559 EDIEREKALDAEED
+559 ELYD
-573 NSIIEVKRGDSLT
+573 
-586 SIATENGITVADL
+586 
-599 IKLNNIKN
+599 
-607 PNLIRPGDKLILK
+607 P
-620 DNISTDTTIETTT
+620 
-633 PTITSSSKQQA
+633 
-644 IVEAAKEL
+644 IVNVIAAKRL
-652 GVKPEDL
+652 YDQQGFG
-659 ASVISQETMG
+659 AWSAYNNNS
-669 TFDHQITGGE
+669 
-679 GGNYKGLIQFGI
+679 YKKF
-691 PERKQYGY
+691 
-699 KDDMTFEEQMK
+699 
-710 GPVVRYLKDR
+710 
-720 GVKKGH
+720 
-726 GVKEIYAAILTGNV
+726 LTN
-740 STLQS
+740 
-745 DGLKRKDSFGTSVES
+745 
-760 ALPELSQGGSH
+760 
-771 YKNALDFL
+771 
-779 SEQGK
+779 
-784 FKQNSK
+784 

>member
-13 SARPVDTFVAPPTV
+13 SARPVDTFVAPPSV

-49 FLGSRIK
+49 FIGSRIK

-164 DINPTYLNKYFLPK
+164 DINPTYVNKYFLPK
-178 LADATATI
+178 LADATATV

-215 SDDETDLELISNFEE
+215 SDDETDLQLISNFEE

-330 TIKELKRFADTGNA
+330 TIQELKRFADTGNA

-352 KYPLDANKISTAG
+352 KYPLDANKISIAG
-365 VAIDGTTLER
+365 VALDGTTLER
-375 SAQLETD
+375 SAQLETN

-387 YDNAKDD
+387 YESSKDA
-394 SLAALQWYQDSR
+394 SLAALQWYQDPS

-450 SGNEFIISNTGQL
+450 SGSEFIISNTGQL
-463 NDNGSRKVTDFY
+463 NDNGSRNVTDFY

-500 EKIEEVKSKYIE
+500 NKIEEVKSKYIE

-522 ESGKDDDK
+522 ESGKEEKK
-530 EKERENDLSDIE
+530 EDDLSDIQ
-542 GDANSDLEAGF
+542 GDVEAGA
-553 FTESTK
+553 FTPSTPEDEARERKLDQTEKLDEILKGVDKTKKISQPKINEMLLAVGFTPEQAKIMAAVAMAESAGDPMIDTVKSGLDPEKKNEFSIGLFQLNMIDAFLEERLKLFGIESTD
-559 EDIEREKALDAEED
+559 ELYD
-573 NSIIEVKRGDSLT
+573 
-586 SIATENGITVADL
+586 
-599 IKLNNIKN
+599 
-607 PNLIRPGDKLILK
+607 P
-620 DNISTDTTIETTT
+620 
-633 PTITSSSKQQA
+633 
-644 IVEAAKEL
+644 IVNVIAAKRL
-652 GVKPEDL
+652 YDQQGFG
-659 ASVISQETMG
+659 AWSAYNNNS
-669 TFDHQITGGE
+669 
-679 GGNYKGLIQFGI
+679 YKKF
-691 PERKQYGY
+691 
-699 KDDMTFEEQMK
+699 
-710 GPVVRYLKDR
+710 
-720 GVKKGH
+720 
-726 GVKEIYAAILTGNV
+726 LTN
-740 STLQS
+740 
-745 DGLKRKDSFGTSVES
+745 
-760 ALPELSQGGSH
+760 
-771 YKNALDFL
+771 
-779 SEQGK
+779 
-784 FKQNSK
+784 

>member
-1 MTSSFQ
+1 MSSSFQ

-13 SARPVDTFVAPPTV
+13 SARPVDTFVAPPSV
-27 QPKTDL
+27 QPKSSV
-33 EELAEALQ
+33 EELAEILQ
-41 SINPAIQT
+41 SINPAIQS
-49 FLGSRIK
+49 FLETRFK
-56 KEIEKEEAEGTE
+56 KEVEKEEAEGTE
-68 QAIEDAASNFKD
+68 LAIEQAATNFKD
-80 ISKGVNKTDGEDA
+80 ISKSVKKTDGEDV

-135 KSLNTYSLNS
+135 KSLNSFALDS

-159 VDQLN
+159 VDQLS
-164 DINPTYLNKYFLPK
+164 DINPTYVSKYFLPK
-178 LADATATI
+178 LADATATV

-264 NGDIEGA
+264 GGDIDAA

-297 QNKVNTLKKSINN
+297 QNKVNDLKKSINN
-310 YIYEYEKRKDV
+310 YTYEYEKRRDV
-321 EQKRKQREE
+321 QQKRKQREE
-330 TIKELKRFADTGNA
+330 TIQELKRFADTGNA

-352 KYPLDANKISTAG
+352 KYPLDANKISIAG
-365 VAIDGTTLER
+365 VALDGTTLER
-375 SAQLETD
+375 SAQLETN

-387 YDNAKDD
+387 YESAKDA
-394 SLAALQWYQDSR
+394 SLAALQWYQDPS

-450 SGNEFIISNTGQL
+450 SGSEFIISNTGQL

-500 EKIEEVKSKYIE
+500 NKIEEVKSRYIE
-512 QARKLTGVTI
+512 QARKLTGVTF
-522 ESGKDDDK
+522 ESGKDDNTEGK
-530 EKERENDLSDIE
+530 KGNDLSDIE
-542 GDANSDLEAGF
+542 GDVEAGF
-553 FTESTK
+553 FSDDETPTTVT
-559 EDIEREKALDAEED
+559 IELGDTLTQIAEQFGVPLQAL
-573 NSIIEVKRGDSLT
+573 IE
-586 SIATENGITVADL
+586 ANNITNPDL
-599 IKLNNIKN
+599 IKEGDE
-607 PNLIRPGDKLILK
+607 LIVP
-620 DNISTDTTIETTT
+620 TIGETT
-633 PTITSSSKQQA
+633 PVISSGSKQQA
-644 IVEAAKEL
+644 IVSAANEL
-652 GVKPEDL
+652 GVRPEDL
-659 ASVISQETMG
+659 AAVISQETMG
-669 TFDHQITGGE
+669 TFDPQIIGGE
-679 GGNYKGLIQFGI
+679 GNNYKGLIQFGI
-691 PERKQYGY
+691 PERETYGY
-699 KDDMTFEEQMK
+699 RDDMTFEEQIL

-740 STLQS
+740 STLQT

-760 ALPELSQGGSH
+760 ALPNLNQGGSH
-771 YKNALDFL
+771 YNNALDFL

-784 FKQNSK
+784 FKQNSN

>member
-13 SARPVDTFVAPPTV
+13 SARPVDTFVAPPSV

-33 EELAEALQ
+33 EELAEALE

-164 DINPTYLNKYFLPK
+164 DINPTYVNKYFLPK
-178 LADATATI
+178 LADATATV

-330 TIKELKRFADTGNA
+330 TIQELKRFADTGNA

-352 KYPLDANKISTAG
+352 KYPLDANKISIAG
-365 VAIDGTTLER
+365 VALDGTTLER
-375 SAQLETD
+375 SAQLETNIIIGRYESVQD
-382 MIAGK
+382 AG
-387 YDNAKDD
+387 
-394 SLAALQWYQDSR
+394 LAALQWYQDPS

-463 NDNGSRKVTDFY
+463 NDNGSRNVTDFY

-500 EKIEEVKSKYIE
+500 NKIEEVKSKYIE

-522 ESGKDDDK
+522 ESGKEKKK
-530 EKERENDLSDIE
+530 EDDLSDIQ
-542 GDANSDLEAGF
+542 GDANSDVEAGA
-553 FTESTK
+553 FTPSTPEDEARERRLDLEEDLNEILKGVDKTKKISQPKINEMLLAVGFTPEQAKIMAAVAMAESAGDPMIDTVKSGLDPEKKNEFSIGLFQLNMIDAFLEERLKLFGIESTDELYDPIVNVIAAK
-559 EDIEREKALDAEED
+559 RLYDQQGFGAWSAYNN
-573 NSIIEVKRGDSLT
+573 NSYK
-586 SIATENGITVADL
+586 
-599 IKLNNIKN
+599 KFLNN
-607 PNLIRPGDKLILK
+607 
-620 DNISTDTTIETTT
+620 
-633 PTITSSSKQQA
+633 
-644 IVEAAKEL
+644 
-652 GVKPEDL
+652 
-659 ASVISQETMG
+659 
-669 TFDHQITGGE
+669 
-679 GGNYKGLIQFGI
+679 
-691 PERKQYGY
+691 
-699 KDDMTFEEQMK
+699 
-710 GPVVRYLKDR
+710 
-720 GVKKGH
+720 
-726 GVKEIYAAILTGNV
+726 
-740 STLQS
+740 
-745 DGLKRKDSFGTSVES
+745 
-760 ALPELSQGGSH
+760 
-771 YKNALDFL
+771 
-779 SEQGK
+779 
-784 FKQNSK
+784 

>member
-13 SARPVDTFVAPPTV
+13 SARPLDTFVAPPSV

-164 DINPTYLNKYFLPK
+164 DINPTYVNKYFLPK
-178 LADATATI
+178 LADATATV

-289 NLTAHPDY
+289 NLTAHPYY

-330 TIKELKRFADTGNA
+330 TIQELKRFAGTGNA
-344 RVLTNLMK
+344 RILSNLMK
-352 KYPLDANKISTAG
+352 KYPLDANKISIAG
-365 VAIDGTTLER
+365 VALDGTTLER
-375 SAQLETD
+375 SAQLETN

-387 YDNAKDD
+387 YESSKDA
-394 SLAALQWYQDSR
+394 SLAALQWYQDPS

-450 SGNEFIISNTGQL
+450 SGSEFIISNTGQL
-463 NDNGSRKVTDFY
+463 NDNGSRNVTDFY

-486 LSEEG
+486 LSEQG

-500 EKIEEVKSKYIE
+500 NKIEEVKSKYIE

-522 ESGKDDDK
+522 ESGKEEKK
-530 EKERENDLSDIE
+530 EDDLSDIQ
-542 GDANSDLEAGF
+542 GDVEAGA
-553 FTESTK
+553 FTPSTPEDEARERKLDQTEKLDEILKGVDKTKKISQPKINEMLLAVGFTPEQAKIMAAVAMAESAGDPMIDTVKSGLDPEKKNEFSIGLFQLNMIDAFLEERLKLFGIESTD
-559 EDIEREKALDAEED
+559 ELYD
-573 NSIIEVKRGDSLT
+573 
-586 SIATENGITVADL
+586 
-599 IKLNNIKN
+599 
-607 PNLIRPGDKLILK
+607 P
-620 DNISTDTTIETTT
+620 
-633 PTITSSSKQQA
+633 
-644 IVEAAKEL
+644 IVNVIAAKRL
-652 GVKPEDL
+652 
-659 ASVISQETMG
+659 
-669 TFDHQITGGE
+669 FDQQGFGAWSAY
-679 GGNYKGLIQFGI
+679 NNNSYKKF
-691 PERKQYGY
+691 
-699 KDDMTFEEQMK
+699 
-710 GPVVRYLKDR
+710 
-720 GVKKGH
+720 
-726 GVKEIYAAILTGNV
+726 LTN
-740 STLQS
+740 
-745 DGLKRKDSFGTSVES
+745 
-760 ALPELSQGGSH
+760 
-771 YKNALDFL
+771 
-779 SEQGK
+779 
-784 FKQNSK
+784 

>member
-13 SARPVDTFVAPPTV
+13 SARPVDTFVAPPSV

-49 FLGSRIK
+49 FIGSRIK

-164 DINPTYLNKYFLPK
+164 DINPTYVNKYFLPK
-178 LADATATI
+178 LADATATV

-215 SDDETDLELISNFEE
+215 SDDETDLQLISNFEE

-330 TIKELKRFADTGNA
+330 TIQELKRFADTSNA
-344 RVLTNLMK
+344 RILSNLMK
-352 KYPLDANKISTAG
+352 KYPLDANKISIAG
-365 VAIDGTTLER
+365 VALDGTTLER
-375 SAQLETD
+375 SAQLETN

-387 YDNAKDD
+387 YESSKDA
-394 SLAALQWYQDSR
+394 SLAALQWYQDPS

-450 SGNEFIISNTGQL
+450 SGSEFIISNTGQL
-463 NDNGSRKVTDFY
+463 NDNGSRNVTDFY

-486 LSEEG
+486 LSEQG

-500 EKIEEVKSKYIE
+500 NKIEEVKSKYIE

-522 ESGKDDDK
+522 ESGKEEKK
-530 EKERENDLSDIE
+530 EDDLSDIQ
-542 GDANSDLEAGF
+542 GDVEAGA
-553 FTESTK
+553 FTPSTPEDEARERKLDQTEKLDEILKGVDKTKKISQPKINEMLLAVGFTPEQAKIMAAVAMAESAGDPMIDTVKSGLDPEKKNEFSIGLFQLNMIDAFLEERLKLFGIESTD
-559 EDIEREKALDAEED
+559 ELYD
-573 NSIIEVKRGDSLT
+573 
-586 SIATENGITVADL
+586 
-599 IKLNNIKN
+599 
-607 PNLIRPGDKLILK
+607 P
-620 DNISTDTTIETTT
+620 
-633 PTITSSSKQQA
+633 
-644 IVEAAKEL
+644 IVNVIAAKRL
-652 GVKPEDL
+652 
-659 ASVISQETMG
+659 
-669 TFDHQITGGE
+669 FDQQGFGAWSAY
-679 GGNYKGLIQFGI
+679 NNNSYKKF
-691 PERKQYGY
+691 
-699 KDDMTFEEQMK
+699 
-710 GPVVRYLKDR
+710 
-720 GVKKGH
+720 
-726 GVKEIYAAILTGNV
+726 LTN
-740 STLQS
+740 
-745 DGLKRKDSFGTSVES
+745 
-760 ALPELSQGGSH
+760 
-771 YKNALDFL
+771 
-779 SEQGK
+779 
-784 FKQNSK
+784 

>member
-13 SARPVDTFVAPPTV
+13 SARPVDTFVAPPSV

-49 FLGSRIK
+49 FIGSRIK

-164 DINPTYLNKYFLPK
+164 DINPTYVNKYFLPK
-178 LADATATI
+178 LADATATV

-215 SDDETDLELISNFEE
+215 SDDETDLQLISNFEE

-330 TIKELKRFADTGNA
+330 TIQELKRFADTGNA
-344 RVLTNLMK
+344 RILTNLMK
-352 KYPLDANKISTAG
+352 KYPLDAPKISTAG
-365 VAIDGTTLER
+365 VALDGTTLER
-375 SAQLETD
+375 SAQLETN

-387 YDNAKDD
+387 YESAKDA
-394 SLAALQWYQDSR
+394 SLAALQWYQDPS

-450 SGNEFIISNTGQL
+450 SGSEFIISNTGQL
-463 NDNGSRKVTDFY
+463 NDNGSRNVTDFY

-500 EKIEEVKSKYIE
+500 NKIEEVKSKYIE
-512 QARKLTGVTI
+512 QARKLTGVSI
-522 ESGKDDDK
+522 ESGKK
-530 EKERENDLSDIE
+530 EKKEDDLSDIQ
-542 GDANSDLEAGF
+542 GDVEAGA
-553 FTESTK
+553 FTPSTPEDEARERKLDQTEKLDEILKGVDKTKKISQPKINEMLLAVGFTPEQAKIMAAVAMAESAGDPMIDTVK
-559 EDIEREKALDAEED
+559 SGLDPEKKNEFSIGLFQLNMIDAFLEERLKLFGIKSTDELYNPIVNVIAAKRLYDQQGFGAWSAYNN
-573 NSIIEVKRGDSLT
+573 NSYK
-586 SIATENGITVADL
+586 
-599 IKLNNIKN
+599 KFLNN
-607 PNLIRPGDKLILK
+607 
-620 DNISTDTTIETTT
+620 
-633 PTITSSSKQQA
+633 
-644 IVEAAKEL
+644 
-652 GVKPEDL
+652 
-659 ASVISQETMG
+659 
-669 TFDHQITGGE
+669 
-679 GGNYKGLIQFGI
+679 
-691 PERKQYGY
+691 
-699 KDDMTFEEQMK
+699 
-710 GPVVRYLKDR
+710 
-720 GVKKGH
+720 
-726 GVKEIYAAILTGNV
+726 
-740 STLQS
+740 
-745 DGLKRKDSFGTSVES
+745 
-760 ALPELSQGGSH
+760 
-771 YKNALDFL
+771 
-779 SEQGK
+779 
-784 FKQNSK
+784 

>member
-7 STAFQS
+7 STAFRS
-13 SARPVDTFVAPPTV
+13 SARPVDTFVAPPSV

-33 EELAEALQ
+33 EELAEALE

-164 DINPTYLNKYFLPK
+164 DINPTYVNKYFLPK
-178 LADATATI
+178 LADATATV

-297 QNKVNTLKKSINN
+297 QNKVNSLKKSINN

-330 TIKELKRFADTGNA
+330 TIQELKRFADTGNA

-352 KYPLDANKISTAG
+352 KYPLDANKISIAG
-365 VAIDGTTLER
+365 VALDGTTLER
-375 SAQLETD
+375 SAQLETNIIIGRYESVQD
-382 MIAGK
+382 AG
-387 YDNAKDD
+387 
-394 SLAALQWYQDSR
+394 LAALQWYQDPS

-463 NDNGSRKVTDFY
+463 NDNGSRNVTDFY

-500 EKIEEVKSKYIE
+500 NKIEEVKSKYIE

-522 ESGKDDDK
+522 ESGKEKKK
-530 EKERENDLSDIE
+530 EDDLSDIQ
-542 GDANSDLEAGF
+542 GDANSDVEAGA
-553 FTESTK
+553 FTPSTP
-559 EDIEREKALDAEED
+559 EDEARERRLDLEED
-573 NSIIEVKRGDSLT
+573 LDEILKGVDKTKKIPQPKINEMLLAVGFTREQAKIMAAVAMAESAGDPMIDTVKSGLDPEKKNEFSIGLFQLNMIDAFLEERLKLFGIKSTDELYNPIVNVIAAKRLYDQQGFGAWSAYNNNSYK
-586 SIATENGITVADL
+586 
-599 IKLNNIKN
+599 KFLNN
-607 PNLIRPGDKLILK
+607 
-620 DNISTDTTIETTT
+620 
-633 PTITSSSKQQA
+633 
-644 IVEAAKEL
+644 
-652 GVKPEDL
+652 
-659 ASVISQETMG
+659 
-669 TFDHQITGGE
+669 
-679 GGNYKGLIQFGI
+679 
-691 PERKQYGY
+691 
-699 KDDMTFEEQMK
+699 
-710 GPVVRYLKDR
+710 
-720 GVKKGH
+720 
-726 GVKEIYAAILTGNV
+726 
-740 STLQS
+740 
-745 DGLKRKDSFGTSVES
+745 
-760 ALPELSQGGSH
+760 
-771 YKNALDFL
+771 
-779 SEQGK
+779 
-784 FKQNSK
+784 

>member
-13 SARPVDTFVAPPTV
+13 SARPVDTFVAPPSV

-49 FLGSRIK
+49 FIGSRIK

-164 DINPTYLNKYFLPK
+164 DINPTYVNKYFLPK
-178 LADATATI
+178 LADATATV

-215 SDDETDLELISNFEE
+215 SDDETDLQLISNFEE

-330 TIKELKRFADTGNA
+330 TIQELKRFAGTGNA
-344 RVLTNLMK
+344 RILSNLMK
-352 KYPLDANKISTAG
+352 KYPLDANKISIAG
-365 VAIDGTTLER
+365 VALDGTTLER
-375 SAQLETD
+375 SAQLETN

-387 YDNAKDD
+387 YESAKDA
-394 SLAALQWYQDSR
+394 SLAALQWYQDPS

-450 SGNEFIISNTGQL
+450 SGSEFIISNTGQL
-463 NDNGSRKVTDFY
+463 NDNGSRNVTDFY

-500 EKIEEVKSKYIE
+500 NKIEEVKSKYIE

-522 ESGKDDDK
+522 ESGKEEKK
-530 EKERENDLSDIE
+530 EDDLSDIQ
-542 GDANSDLEAGF
+542 GDVEAGA
-553 FTESTK
+553 FTPSTPEDEARERKLDQTEKLDEILKGVDKTKKISQPKINEMLLAVGFTPEQAKIMAAVAMAESAGDPMIDTVKSGLDPEKKNEFSIGLFQLNMIDAFLEERLKLFGIESTD
-559 EDIEREKALDAEED
+559 ELYD
-573 NSIIEVKRGDSLT
+573 
-586 SIATENGITVADL
+586 
-599 IKLNNIKN
+599 
-607 PNLIRPGDKLILK
+607 P
-620 DNISTDTTIETTT
+620 
-633 PTITSSSKQQA
+633 
-644 IVEAAKEL
+644 IVNVIAAKRL
-652 GVKPEDL
+652 YDQQGFGAWSAYNND
-659 ASVISQETMG
+659 S
-669 TFDHQITGGE
+669 
-679 GGNYKGLIQFGI
+679 YKKF
-691 PERKQYGY
+691 
-699 KDDMTFEEQMK
+699 
-710 GPVVRYLKDR
+710 
-720 GVKKGH
+720 
-726 GVKEIYAAILTGNV
+726 LT
-740 STLQS
+740 
-745 DGLKRKDSFGTSVES
+745 D
-760 ALPELSQGGSH
+760 
-771 YKNALDFL
+771 
-779 SEQGK
+779 
-784 FKQNSK
+784 

>member
-13 SARPVDTFVAPPTV
+13 SARPVDTFVAPPSV

-49 FLGSRIK
+49 FIGSRIK

-164 DINPTYLNKYFLPK
+164 DINPTYVNKYFLPK
-178 LADATATI
+178 LADATATV

-215 SDDETDLELISNFEE
+215 SDDETDLQLISNFEE

-330 TIKELKRFADTGNA
+330 TIQELKRFAGTGNA
-344 RVLTNLMK
+344 RILSNLMK
-352 KYPLDANKISTAG
+352 KYPLDANKISIAG
-365 VAIDGTTLER
+365 VALDGTTLER
-375 SAQLETD
+375 SAQLETN

-387 YDNAKDD
+387 YESAKDA
-394 SLAALQWYQDSR
+394 SLAALQWYQDPS

-450 SGNEFIISNTGQL
+450 SGSEFIISNTGQL
-463 NDNGSRKVTDFY
+463 NDNGSRNVTDFY

-500 EKIEEVKSKYIE
+500 NKIEEVKSKYIE
-512 QARKLTGVTI
+512 QARKLTGVSI
-522 ESGKDDDK
+522 ESGKK
-530 EKERENDLSDIE
+530 EKKEDDLSDIQ
-542 GDANSDLEAGF
+542 GDVEAGA
-553 FTESTK
+553 FTPSTPEDEARERKLDQTEKLDEILKGVDKTKKISQPKINEMLLAVGFTPEQAKIMAAVAMAESAGDPMIDTVKSGLDPEKKNEFSIGLFQLNMIDAFLEERLKLFGIESTD
-559 EDIEREKALDAEED
+559 ELYD
-573 NSIIEVKRGDSLT
+573 
-586 SIATENGITVADL
+586 
-599 IKLNNIKN
+599 
-607 PNLIRPGDKLILK
+607 P
-620 DNISTDTTIETTT
+620 
-633 PTITSSSKQQA
+633 
-644 IVEAAKEL
+644 IVNVIAAKRL
-652 GVKPEDL
+652 YDQQGFG
-659 ASVISQETMG
+659 AWSAYNNNS
-669 TFDHQITGGE
+669 
-679 GGNYKGLIQFGI
+679 YKKF
-691 PERKQYGY
+691 
-699 KDDMTFEEQMK
+699 
-710 GPVVRYLKDR
+710 
-720 GVKKGH
+720 
-726 GVKEIYAAILTGNV
+726 LTN
-740 STLQS
+740 
-745 DGLKRKDSFGTSVES
+745 
-760 ALPELSQGGSH
+760 
-771 YKNALDFL
+771 
-779 SEQGK
+779 
-784 FKQNSK
+784 